1 MADVADQASGLME
14 EHLARSVAAAR
25 NLARADSGTAC
36 LACEAEIP
44 PARRAALPGCRLCL
58 RCQEGMERSRWR

>member
-14 EHLARSVAAAR
+14 EH
-25 NLARADSGTAC
+25 LARADSGTAC